1 MLQVIP
7 EFGYEGEEGY
17 VQLQAQLMEHAV
29 RLKSDLVLD
38 ATFGPLFVRFD
49 FVWFWVGVWG

>member
-1 MLQVIP
+1 MQVIP